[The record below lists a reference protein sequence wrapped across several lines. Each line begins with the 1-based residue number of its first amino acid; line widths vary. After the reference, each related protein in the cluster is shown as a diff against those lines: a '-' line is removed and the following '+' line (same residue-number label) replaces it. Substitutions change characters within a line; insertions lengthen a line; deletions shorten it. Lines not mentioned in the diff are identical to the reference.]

1 MAEADLHVEY
11 REKTGHYIAKSL
23 RKSGKVPAIF
33 YAHGKDSVP
42 LTIDEKELTHL
53 LHSEVNV
60 LNVIFPDG
68 KIEKSI
74 LREVQHDVVT
84 DRAIHVDIMGIKL
97 TEKIRISIPVILTG
111 TPVGVKEG
119 GILEH
124 LLREV
129 EVEGFPLEIPEHI
142 EVDVSELNIGDVIK
156 LEDISVDK
164 IKFITDIHHAL
175 ANVIHPKVLVEEV
188 EEEEEEIEGEGEEEA
203 EEITKEEKEEKE
215 EEKADSQKK

>member
-1 MAEADLHVEY
+1 MAKADLHVEY
-11 REKTGHYIAKSL
+11 REKTGHYTAKSL
-23 RKSGKVPAIF
+23 RRSGKVPAIF

-42 LTIDEKELTHL
+42 LIIDEKELSHL

-68 KIEKSI
+68 KTEKSI
-74 LREVQHDVVT
+74 LREVQRDVVT
-84 DRAIHVDIMGIKL
+84 DRAIHIDIMGIKL
-97 TEKIRISIPVILTG
+97 TEKIRISIPIVLTG
-111 TPVGVKEG
+111 TPIGVKEG

-129 EVEGFPLEIPEHI
+129 EVEGLPLEIPEHI
-142 EVDVSELNIGDVIK
+142 EVDVSDLKIGDVIK

-164 IKFITDIHHAL
+164 IKFITEIHHAL

-188 EEEEEEIEGEGEEEA
+188 VEEEEIEAEA
-203 EEITKEEKEEKE
+203 EEIIKEEEKE
-215 EEKADSQKK
+215 EEKTDSQKE

>member
-11 REKTGHYIAKSL
+11 REKTGHYIAKSI
-23 RKSGKVPAIF
+23 RRSGKVPAIF
-33 YAHGKDSVP
+33 YAHGKDTVP
-42 LTIDEKELTHL
+42 LIVNEKELSRL

-68 KIEKSI
+68 KKEKSI
-74 LREVQHDVVT
+74 LREVQRDVVT
-84 DRAIHVDIMGIKL
+84 DKAIHVDIMGIKL
-97 TEKIRISIPVILTG
+97 TEKIRISIPVVLTG
-111 TPVGVKEG
+111 NPIGVKEG

-129 EVEGFPLEIPEHI
+129 EVEGLPLEIPEHI
-142 EVDVSELNIGDVIK
+142 EVDVSGLKIGDVIK

-188 EEEEEEIEGEGEEEA
+188 VEEEKEEIEAEA
-203 EEITKEEKEEKE
+203 EEITKEGKEEKEEKE
-215 EEKADSQKK
+215 EEKAEPQKK